1 MAPRRRVA
9 IAAIAAFA
17 TAGLVAA
24 ADASSGGSSEWT
36 RAGNGHT
43 AAALCS
49 GYILTG
55 GRCDGAHANQAQV
68 ISASGIGLRP
78 ALAACS
84 SGYILTGGRCVPA

>member
-1 MAPRRRVA
+1 MAHRRR
-9 IAAIAAFA
+9 AAIAAVAAVA

-24 ADASSGGSSEWT
+24 ADASSGGSQQWDRS
-36 RAGNGHT
+36 GQGH
-43 AAALCS
+43 AVSALCS

-55 GRCDGAHANQAQV
+55 GRCDGATANQAQV

-78 ALAACS
+78 VLPACS